1 MSIKKTRY
9 IFLFFISL
17 IMIGCNSESNPSNNV
32 KKNEITSIQITF
44 SPRSQGISSN
54 SIAKGNV
61 IKFIATATY
70 LDNSSVDITKDVTW
84 TSEAS
89 NVLPIDNKG
98 EAKGKNI
105 GSSKIQAS
113 IGSIHSNVVNLE
125 VTDAI
130 ITSIQL
136 TPSTITLAKG
146 QTQPLT
152 AIAIFSDDTSFP
164 VTDSVTWKS
173 EDTNIATVTN
183 KGVLNAVNSGIVEI
197 FASKDGVTSNVVN
210 LEVTDAIITSIQLA
224 PSTITLAKGQT
235 QPLTAIA
242 IFSDDTSFP
251 VTDSVTWKSEDT
263 NIATVT
269 NKGVLNAVNSG
280 IVEIFASKDG
290 VTSNVVNLEVTDAI
304 ITSIQLTPS
313 TITLAKG
320 QTQPLTA
327 IAIFSDD
334 TSFPVTDSVTWKS
347 EDANIATVTNKGVLN
362 AVNSGIVEIFASK
375 DGVTSNVLN
384 LEVTDAIITSI
395 QLTPSTITLAKGQT
409 QPLTAI
415 AIFSDDTSFP
425 VTDSVTWKSED
436 TNIATV
442 TNKGVLNAVNSGIV
456 EIFASK
462 DGVTSNVANLEVT
475 DLLSNH
481 FSIDVY
487 NTNNDTLFSREITLN
502 DNNVFNGDGFNIKL
516 LENKFKVIPLSD
528 QRIVNE
534 RSHSIY
540 DENNIIG
547 FVAEVAVS
555 SELEDPYIDYTY
567 ISIYGNRTSQNELN
581 GIYSGKYYFRR
592 TPGARASIMDIN
604 FDLNNKTCS
613 VVYDGFLFLTCSN
626 VYINDGQLSA
636 VLSESID
643 NKSKFYGRI
652 LAHIYGNNSSNITGF
667 VIDKKVGNGGVYSSD
682 ILILNK
688 NQ

>member
-210 LEVTDAIITSIQLA
+210 LEVTDAIITSIQLT

-347 EDANIATVTNKGVLN
+347 EDTNIATVTNKGVLN

-375 DGVTSNVLN
+375 DGVTSNVVN

-462 DGVTSNVANLEVT
+462 DGVTSNVVNLEVT

-581 GIYSGKYYFRR
+581 GIYSGKYYFRQ